1 MFFDYDDGDFGYQL
15 SDDMAMD
22 SDGNLMMRTGDNMV
36 IDMGTGELHIT
47 SGWNDNEDNEDNDD
61 W

>member
-47 SGWNDNEDNEDNDD
+47 SGWNDNEDNDD
-61 W
+61 WW